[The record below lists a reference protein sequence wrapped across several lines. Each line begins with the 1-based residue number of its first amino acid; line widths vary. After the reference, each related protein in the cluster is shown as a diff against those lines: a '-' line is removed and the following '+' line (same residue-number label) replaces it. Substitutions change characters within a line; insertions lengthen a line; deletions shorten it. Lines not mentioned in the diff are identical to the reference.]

1 MKNTAK
7 FLKCDVCN
15 IPEMREQQQQN
26 KLINKSRKTKTI
38 IGVEFRKNKIINE
51 FEQKKHTIGKKLK

>member
-38 IGVEFRKNKIINE
+38 IGVEFRKKNRIRNYY
-51 FEQKKHTIGKKLK
+51 